1 MISLVTYNDD
11 KNGNHKH
18 VFDENSVSVDCDI
31 VAYTILGFDH
41 DNVKLMKKRIC
52 NNYYIFKYCSHFMHL
67 DFNTQINKQS
77 LTSMLYSIL
86 NQFVS
91 LSC

>member
-18 VFDENSVSVDCDI
+18 VFDENSVSVDCYI
-31 VAYTILGFDH
+31 VAYTIPGFDH

-52 NNYYIFKYCSHFMHL
+52 N
-67 DFNTQINKQS
+67 
-77 LTSMLYSIL
+77 
-86 NQFVS
+86 
-91 LSC
+91 

>member
-31 VAYTILGFDH
+31 VAYTFARFDH
-41 DNVKLMKKRIC
+41 DNVKLM
-52 NNYYIFKYCSHFMHL
+52 NNFQLLLPLQAPFNDL
-67 DFNTQINKQS
+67 DFNTQINK
-77 LTSMLYSIL
+77 
-86 NQFVS
+86 
-91 LSC
+91 